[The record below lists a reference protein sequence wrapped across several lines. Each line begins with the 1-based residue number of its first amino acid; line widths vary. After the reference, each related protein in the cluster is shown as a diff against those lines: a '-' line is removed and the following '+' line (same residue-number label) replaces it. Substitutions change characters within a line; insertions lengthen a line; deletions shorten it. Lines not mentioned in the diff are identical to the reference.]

1 MQFTAMELNRKKS
14 PPLKSRENKES
25 VRPDPLEPWVR
36 DSLAFSQIPYKE
48 FSSQPT
54 ECIKK
59 NQLHCKAR
67 MGFCLFPG
75 IYEIICVI
83 ITAFTGRQRLDR

>member
-59 NQLHCKAR
+59 
-67 MGFCLFPG
+67 
-75 IYEIICVI
+75 IS
-83 ITAFTGRQRLDR
+83 FTVKLGWDFVFFLVYMK